1 MLQWPPASSRVPVSE
16 GSGCTLSTD
25 RLEEQALVASV
36 SVFGWSDRRTPPQG
50 PLSCVSAFNAV
61 WSVSDWV
68 LECGC
73 RLADL
78 LKHTSCHAAG
88 DGPQD
93 VPQPPPGARRRDL
106 PGFERLPAG
115 GWCHPPVC
123 GTDHCI
129 GALDSWPDVHAC
141 THACMGVGIGTV
153 HPSAADRGWLE
164 CPVAPSTFAS
174 AFSCR
179 KCTFAWTSCLPPGP
193 GSEGGACHP
202 MEVMHDSPWCH
213 LAPTQVNGSP
223 NAIIMTLWTALDYQ
237 DSLTSQSDT
246 VSRLLANQLRMLQV
260 GLGASHCYGEL
271 PSTLGFQAP
280 MWHLYAPC
288 EAFTGRISAL

>member
-1 MLQWPPASSRVPVSE
+1 MSCSTVDLCLSILLSEMYLRLDILSAPWSR
-16 GSGCTLSTD
+16 
-25 RLEEQALVASV
+25 
-36 SVFGWSDRRTPPQG
+36 FG
-50 PLSCVSAFNAV
+50 
-61 WSVSDWV
+61 
-68 LECGC
+68 
-73 RLADL
+73 
-78 LKHTSCHAAG
+78 
-88 DGPQD
+88 
-93 VPQPPPGARRRDL
+93 
-106 PGFERLPAG
+106 
-115 GWCHPPVC
+115 
-123 GTDHCI
+123 
-129 GALDSWPDVHAC
+129 
-141 THACMGVGIGTV
+141 
-153 HPSAADRGWLE
+153 
-164 CPVAPSTFAS
+164 
-174 AFSCR
+174 
-179 KCTFAWTSCLPPGP
+179 
-193 GSEGGACHP
+193 GGACHP